1 VEKSTAVTTTSEHV
15 VENAAAIT
23 KTSEEASKIMGVANA
38 VENTLTKPSTTETT
52 IAVKEI

>member
-1 VEKSTAVTTTSEHV
+1 MENTTAVTTTSERV
-15 VENAAAIT
+15 VENAAAVT
-23 KTSEEASKIMGVANA
+23 KTSKEASKIMGVANA

>member
-1 VEKSTAVTTTSEHV
+1 MEKSTAVTTTSEHV